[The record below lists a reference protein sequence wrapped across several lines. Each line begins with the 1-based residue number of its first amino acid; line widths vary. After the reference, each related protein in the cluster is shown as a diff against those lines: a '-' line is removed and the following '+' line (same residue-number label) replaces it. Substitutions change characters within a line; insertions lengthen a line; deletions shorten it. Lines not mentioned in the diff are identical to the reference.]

1 VKTELRQ
8 PIGGLAGWHDQF
20 AQEDLTARR
29 RRRPGQWV
37 AAAAGAFVLALLIK
51 SFATSQNLEWGTVW
65 SFLFSSALLHGVWVT
80 IELSVISQALAIVLG
95 FVLAALRQSSNPF
108 YSWFAA
114 AYIFVFRGVPL
125 LVQILFWYNLALV
138 FPKLSFGVPFT
149 SWHVDGSTNSIISP
163 FLASILALALAEA
176 GYMAEIVRAGIVA
189 VPRGQVEAALSI
201 GLTPQAA
208 LRKIVLPQTLRVVVP
223 PTGNQFIGMLKASSL
238 VSVIGGMELLTR
250 AEEIYSVNFRIA
262 ALLIDVSM
270 WYLFLVSVA
279 STGQYYL
286 ERVLDRDRR
295 ELRPSAGPRSP
306 LSRIA
311 HSLASPP
318 FRPARIDVDA
328 EGRLG

>member
-1 VKTELRQ
+1 
-8 PIGGLAGWHDQF
+8 
-20 AQEDLTARR
+20 
-29 RRRPGQWV
+29 V
-37 AAAAGAFVLALLIK
+37 AAAAGAFALGLLVK

-65 SFLFSSALLHGVWVT
+65 SFLFSSALLHGMLVT
-80 IELSVISQALAIVLG
+80 IELSVISQVLAIVAG
-95 FVLAALRQSSNPF
+95 FVLAALHQSANPF
-108 YSWFAA
+108 YSRFAA
-114 AYIFVFRGVPL
+114 GYVFVFRGVPL

-149 SWHVDGSTNSIISP
+149 SWHVDGTTNSIITP
-163 FLASILALALAEA
+163 FLASVLALALAEA
-176 GYMAEIVRAGIVA
+176 GYMAEIVRAGIVS

-250 AEEIYSVNFRIA
+250 AEQIYSVNFRIA
-262 ALLIDVSM
+262 ALLIDVSI
-270 WYLFLVSVA
+270 WYLVLVSVA
-279 STGQYYL
+279 SVGQHYL

-295 ELRPSAGPRSP
+295 QLRPSAGPRSQ

-311 HSLASPP
+311 HNLSPSFGP
-318 FRPARIDVDA
+318 VRIEVDA
-328 EGRLG
+328 EGGFG

>member
-1 VKTELRQ
+1 
-8 PIGGLAGWHDQF
+8 
-20 AQEDLTARR
+20 
-29 RRRPGQWV
+29 
-37 AAAAGAFVLALLIK
+37 
-51 SFATSQNLEWGTVW
+51 
-65 SFLFSSALLHGVWVT
+65 VT
-80 IELSVISQALAIVLG
+80 IELSLISQALAIVLG

-108 YSWFAA
+108 YSWLAA

-138 FPKLSFGVPFT
+138 FPKLSLGVPFT

-163 FLASILALALAEA
+163 FLASILALGLAEA

-250 AEEIYSVNFRIA
+250 AEQIYSVNFKIA
-262 ALLIDVSM
+262 ALLIDVSV

-279 STGQYYL
+279 TVGQYYL
-286 ERVLDRDRR
+286 ESVLDRDRR
-295 ELRPSAGPRSP
+295 QLRPSAGSGSH

-311 HSLASPP
+311 HNLSSPP
-318 FRPARIDVDA
+318 FTPARTEIDH
-328 EGRLG
+328 EGPVR

>member
-1 VKTELRQ
+1 M
-8 PIGGLAGWHDQF
+8 
-20 AQEDLTARR
+20 
-29 RRRPGQWV
+29 
-37 AAAAGAFVLALLIK
+37 AAAAGALVLGLLVK
-51 SFATSQNLEWGTVW
+51 GFATSQNLDWGTVW
-65 SFLFSSALLHGVWVT
+65 SFLFSSALLHGMLVT
-80 IELSVISQALAIVLG
+80 IELSVIAMVVAIILG
-95 FVLAALRQSSNPF
+95 FVLAALRQSANPF
-108 YSWFAA
+108 YSWLAA
-114 AYIFVFRGVPL
+114 AYIFIFRGVPL

-149 SWHVDGSTNSIISP
+149 SWHVDGSTNSIITP
-163 FLASILALALAEA
+163 FLASILALGLAEA

-250 AEEIYSVNFRIA
+250 AEQIYSVNFKIA
-262 ALLIDVSM
+262 ALLIDVSI
-270 WYLFLVSVA
+270 WYLVLVSLATV
-279 STGQYYL
+279 GQYYL
-286 ERVLDRDRR
+286 ERLLDRDRR
-295 ELRPSAGPRSP
+295 ELRPSAGARSQ

-311 HSLASPP
+311 SNLSSPRFGPAS
-318 FRPARIDVDA
+318 IEVDA